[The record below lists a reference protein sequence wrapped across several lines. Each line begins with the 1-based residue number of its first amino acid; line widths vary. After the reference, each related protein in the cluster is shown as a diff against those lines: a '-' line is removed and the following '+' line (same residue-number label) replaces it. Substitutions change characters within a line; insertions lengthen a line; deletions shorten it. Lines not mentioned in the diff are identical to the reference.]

1 MANLFVTFLP
11 VADIWQPE
19 TIFTIKTLFMNIGIV
34 CYPTFGGSG
43 VVATELAKGLA
54 QRNHQVHILSY
65 ARPARLDTFQ
75 TNISYH
81 EVNINTYPLFEYPPY
96 DLALANQMA
105 SMIEYEGIDVLH
117 VHYAIPHATSA
128 YLAKQILGDKA
139 AHIPI
144 ITTLHGTDITLVGS
158 DASYK
163 NVVDFSINQSDGVT
177 AVSEYLKEETY
188 KRFDIKKDI
197 EVIPNF
203 IDLDRFKKS
212 NKSHFKKAIC
222 PNDEKVVVHVSNFR
236 EIKRVPHVISVFH
249 RILESGIDAK
259 LLLVGDGPDRTKAER
274 RCRELG
280 MCDEVRFLGKQE
292 NVEEI
297 LSIADLF
304 LIPSGSETFGLAA
317 LEAMSCSVP
326 VISSNVGGLPE
337 VNIHNET
344 GYLCDLDDIDCMAK
358 YAVKILGDEEHH
370 KELAENAR
378 KRAELFE
385 MGKIVTH
392 YEEYYESVRKEL
404 MEKV

>member
-1 MANLFVTFLP
+1 
-11 VADIWQPE
+11 
-19 TIFTIKTLFMNIGIV
+19 MNIGIV

-54 QRNHQVHILSY
+54 QRGHKLHILSY

-81 EVNINTYPLFEYPPY
+81 EVNINSYPLFEYPPY

-128 YLAKQILGDKA
+128 YLAKQILGESA

-177 AVSEYLKEETY
+177 AVSEYLKVETY
-188 KRFDIKKDI
+188 NRFDIKKEI
-197 EVIPNF
+197 RVIPNF

-212 NKSHFKKAIC
+212 NKTHFKRAIC
-222 PNDEKVVVHVSNFR
+222 PEGEKVVVHVSNFR
-236 EIKRVPHVISVFH
+236 EVKRVPEVVSVFD
-249 RILESGIDAK
+249 RILDGGIKAK
-259 LLLVGDGPDRTKAER
+259 LLLVGDGPDRQRAER
-274 RCRELG
+274 RCRELKI
-280 MCDEVRFLGKQE
+280 CEHVRFLGKQE

-326 VISSNVGGLPE
+326 VISSNIGGLPE
-337 VNIHNET
+337 VNIHGET

-358 YAVKILGDEEHH
+358 YAVEILGDESHH
-370 KELAENAR
+370 QKLSENAR
-378 KRAELFE
+378 RRAEDFE
-385 MGKIVTH
+385 MDKIVTQ
-392 YEEYYESVRKEL
+392 YEDYYKEIKEGL
-404 MEKV
+404 REQA

>member
-1 MANLFVTFLP
+1 
-11 VADIWQPE
+11 
-19 TIFTIKTLFMNIGIV
+19 MNIGIV

-54 QRNHQVHILSY
+54 QRDHKLHILSY

-81 EVNINTYPLFEYPPY
+81 EVNINSYPLFEYPPY

-105 SMIEYEGIDVLH
+105 SMIEFEGIDVLH

-128 YLAKQILGDKA
+128 FLAKQILGERA

-188 KRFDIKKDI
+188 KRFDIQKEI

-203 IDLDRFKKS
+203 IDLNRFKKS
-212 NKSHFKKAIC
+212 NKTHFKKAIC
-222 PNDEKVVVHVSNFR
+222 PEGEKVVVHVSNFR
-236 EIKRVPHVISVFH
+236 EVKRVPEVISVFD
-249 RILESGIDAK
+249 RILKSDIKAK
-259 LLLVGDGPDRTKAER
+259 LLLVGDGPDRQRAER
-274 RCRELG
+274 RCRELQI
-280 MCDEVRFLGKQE
+280 CDQVRFLGKQE

-297 LSIADLF
+297 LAIADLF

-317 LEAMSCSVP
+317 LEAMSCGVP
-326 VISSNVGGLPE
+326 VISSNIGGLPE
-337 VNIHNET
+337 VNIHGET
-344 GYLCDLDDIDCMAK
+344 GFLCDLDDIECMAEH
-358 YAVKILGDEEHH
+358 AVDILKDEAYQE
-370 KELAENAR
+370 ELSQNAR

-385 MGKIVTH
+385 MSKVVTQYEDYYKKIR
-392 YEEYYESVRKEL
+392 SGM
-404 MEKV
+404 MEKQEG